1 MHQQADISSRTP
13 KPCSQKA
20 QDLGP
25 PMDRLAQPEDLI
37 YLWEAASTLG
47 HLYTQLAYQ
56 QVDTNPG
63 TTVSVTSS
71 AKTQSTHQQ
80 GSTSPRTIWT
90 LAPPISRLTLALGH
104 PKLHS
109 QPYQKPIPLN
119 NRPTLALGSLAPQPH
134 DLALQT
140 SGPALAPREPWG
152 IATSH
157 LVKKNHAYQQAI
169 PSTRSSWATELVMPE
184 FGPIHKWP
192 AAYTRQP
199 TGWMGPAMYICM
211 QT

>member
-1 MHQQADISSRTP
+1 MGTNP
-13 KPCSQKA
+13 
-20 QDLGP
+20 
-25 PMDRLAQPEDLI
+25 
-37 YLWEAASTLG
+37 
-47 HLYTQLAYQ
+47 AYQ

-140 SGPALAPREPWG
+140 SGPALAPGTLGHCNQSSGEKESCLP
-152 IATSH
+152 ASH
-157 LVKKNHAYQQAI
+157 PQYQEFLGHRASHARIWSYPQVA
-169 PSTRSSWATELVMPE
+169 SSL
-184 FGPIHKWP
+184 H
-192 AAYTRQP
+192 TRQP
-199 TGWMGPAMYICM
+199 TGMEWGQPCISACKHREPAKTERPT
-211 QT
+211 QLT